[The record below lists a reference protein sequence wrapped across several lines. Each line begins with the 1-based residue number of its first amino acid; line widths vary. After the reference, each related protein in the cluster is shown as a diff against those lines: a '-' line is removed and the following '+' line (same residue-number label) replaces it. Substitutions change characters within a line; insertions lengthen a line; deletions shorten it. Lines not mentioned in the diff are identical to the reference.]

1 MKDGKGGLSD
11 RGPPRTRWSVPD
23 ISDLVGWLVGRS
35 SDMIRWMEGL
45 GGGIFSFLSLSL
57 ISLNPISFFFL
68 LGQSQSSRS

>member
-35 SDMIRWMEGL
+35 VVRYD
-45 GGGIFSFLSLSL
+45 
-57 ISLNPISFFFL
+57 
-68 LGQSQSSRS
+68 